1 MIAFLFSCEH
11 ATCAVPE
18 AYRDLFRGSEDIVT
32 STRGW
37 DPGALNLAQGFS
49 MKFRT
54 PLVHADVTRL
64 LIDVEQSGDDRWSEF
79 SLKLPETNRAK
90 LEDRHERAYRAN
102 LQQRINEDF
111 QRHTVVL
118 HLMVHTE
125 PSDGAVILET
135 APGNDV
141 GEKFAEKWRDRLAAT
156 GLDIRH
162 ICNADS
168 SPLAKHLAKIYPADR
183 YAGIRLRVPQS
194 YFLEGKPLRWD
205 TLKKALLTSLSQVS
219 EDLKISLAP
228 EVPLSD

>member
-18 AYRDLFRGSEDIVT
+18 AYRDLFRGSEDMVA

-64 LIDVEQSGDDRWSEF
+64 LIDVEQTGNDRWSEF
-79 SLKLPETNRAK
+79 SLKLPEANRVK
-90 LEDRHERAYRAN
+90 LEDRHERAYRTN

-111 QRHTVVL
+111 QRHSVVF

-125 PSDGAVILET
+125 PGEGAVILET
-135 APGNDV
+135 APGNEI
-141 GEKFAEKWRDRLAAT
+141 GEKFAGKWRDRLATT
-156 GLDIRH
+156 GLDVRH
-162 ICNADS
+162 IANADS
-168 SPLAKHLAKIYPADR
+168 SPLAKHLATMYPSDR

-205 TLKKALLTSLSQVS
+205 TLKKALLTGLAQVS
-219 EDLKISLAP
+219 EDWKVSLAP
-228 EVPLSD
+228 EVP